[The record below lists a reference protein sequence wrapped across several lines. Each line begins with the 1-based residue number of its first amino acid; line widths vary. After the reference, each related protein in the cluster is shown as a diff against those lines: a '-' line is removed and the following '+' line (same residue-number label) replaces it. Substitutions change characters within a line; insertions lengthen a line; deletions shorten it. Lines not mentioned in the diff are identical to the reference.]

1 MQYLNIPNPHLYR
14 MGIILIVSIIFI
26 SGISLA
32 ENTYEPV
39 NERQSLE
46 KLTFYTEH
54 LPPYNYEENGS
65 VKGLS
70 IDLLEAI
77 TLRMG
82 HQIPRKNVQIVP
94 WETGYQSA
102 LTENNS
108 VIFSTGRIPSRESLF
123 RWAGPISVERDVL
136 FANADAALTI
146 TTLGDVKGLR
156 VGVTPGHAGTQVLL
170 DAGVSEDQIVTDA
183 NVSELIR
190 KLQADEIDL
199 WCYPELTGRHYA
211 EKETGNY
218 YAFKV
223 VFPLEDMG
231 IYYAFS
237 RDVPESTVQVFQ
249 NVLDTLKEEKDET
262 GITTYER
269 ILERYIPAVGLSHLQ
284 YLTEEWAPYNYLE
297 DGIPAGISV
306 DILEK
311 VFKSIGVNKTRE
323 DIRIVPLSEGF
334 RQAQEENGTVLF
346 SIAKSPEREP
356 LYQWAGPFTTGKFVL
371 FAPEQKN
378 ISITNPQDLAGYR
391 IGTVQGT
398 IENTLL
404 TNIGA
409 EKEQIETG
417 LVPGDLIRML
427 EEEQIDLWATGDET
441 GKYEMKK
448 EGLDPQKYEA
458 VYTLSEDDFY
468 FIFSKDVPDSL
479 VQAFNQTLMSIRTQ

>member
-14 MGIILIVSIIFI
+14 MGIILIVSILII

-82 HQIPRKNVQIVP
+82 HQIPRENVQIVP

-102 LTENNS
+102 LTQNNS

-123 RWAGPISVERDVL
+123 WWAGPISVERDVL
-136 FANADAALTI
+136 FANADTALTI

-170 DAGVSEDQIVTDA
+170 DAGVSENQIVTDA

-237 RDVPESTVQVFQ
+237 RDVPESTVQAFQ

-262 GITTYER
+262 GITTYKR
-269 ILERYIPAVGLSHLQ
+269 ILGRYIPSVGLSNLQ

-297 DGIPAGISV
+297 GGIPAGISV

-323 DIRIVPLSEGF
+323 DIKIVPLSEGF
-334 RQAQEENGTVLF
+334 RQAQEDNGTVLF
-346 SIAKSPEREP
+346 SIVKSPERES
-356 LYQWAGPFTTGKFVL
+356 LY
-371 FAPEQKN
+371 
-378 ISITNPQDLAGYR
+378 
-391 IGTVQGT
+391 
-398 IENTLL
+398 
-404 TNIGA
+404 
-409 EKEQIETG
+409 
-417 LVPGDLIRML
+417 
-427 EEEQIDLWATGDET
+427 
-441 GKYEMKK
+441 
-448 EGLDPQKYEA
+448 
-458 VYTLSEDDFY
+458 
-468 FIFSKDVPDSL
+468 
-479 VQAFNQTLMSIRTQ
+479 